1 MTSPPKLN
9 HVVFVVARERFDA
22 VTDYLGG
29 LGFDLQEAELTE
41 LGLTVRLD
49 MAKGFEVIAPIPG
62 SPSEPGSAAEYLARH
77 GDGLFT
83 VVVRV
88 ADCTAAEHIANQYG
102 VQCDFRQEFAGDGFE
117 FKEVKLEPLH
127 GVPITLMQTNVPM
140 G

>member
-1 MTSPPKLN
+1 MTSPPTLN

-22 VTDYLGG
+22 ATDYLGA
-29 LGFDLQEAELTE
+29 LGFELQELELEE

-49 MAKGFEVIAPIPG
+49 MAKGFEVISPKPDAPL
-62 SPSEPGSAAEYLARH
+62 EPGSAAEFLARN

-102 VQCDFRQEFAGDGFE
+102 TKADFRQQFEGDGFE
-117 FKEVKLEPLH
+117 LKEVKLEALN
-127 GVPITLMQTNVPM
+127 GIPITLMQTNVPM
-140 G
+140 R